1 MLALFHVTHMRNYW
15 NTNDH
20 PPTNYDDDQEE
31 CGEDCDGKKHVEEVV
46 ADDRIVLLSCLI
58 PHKYEQIVLRI
69 KYCCMCLCF
78 LLWLWLHLVS
88 HYDRRQDKAK
98 CDSQLGRGC
107 NPHRHTSKVK
117 VWKCESE
124 SVKMKVWNRKCESES
139 GERLQS
145 SSTYIESVKVVK
157 SCNCHRH
164 QTFCENLSTTGDID
178 VSVGNNNVLI
188 ISQCLGWW
196 HRDNYQDTNRNINVV
211 KTFMAA
217 MTLPMTLLIVRTNPR
232 KVSPNSRKEQRWQQ
246 W

>member
-1 MLALFHVTHMRNYW
+1 MWWGLRRQETCWRGRRRWSDSSPQLSDSSHIWTNSFENQILLHVSGT
-15 NTNDH
+15 T
-20 PPTNYDDDQEE
+20 
-31 CGEDCDGKKHVEEVV
+31 K
-46 ADDRIVLLSCLI
+46 
-58 PHKYEQIVLRI
+58 
-69 KYCCMCLCF
+69 LCF

-107 NPHRHTSKVK
+107 NPHRHTLKVWKWGNVKVK
-117 VWKCESE
+117 V
-124 SVKMKVWNRKCESES
+124 
-139 GERLQS
+139 G
-145 SSTYIESVKVVK
+145 I

>member
-1 MLALFHVTHMRNYW
+1 MWWGL
-15 NTNDH
+15 
-20 PPTNYDDDQEE
+20 
-31 CGEDCDGKKHVEEVV
+31 
-46 ADDRIVLLSCLI
+46 
-58 PHKYEQIVLRI
+58 
-69 KYCCMCLCF
+69 
-78 LLWLWLHLVS
+78 
-88 HYDRRQDKAK
+88 RRQET
-98 CDSQLGRGC
+98 CWRGRRRWSDSSPQLSDSSQIWT
-107 NPHRHTSKVK
+107 NSFENQILLHVSLFFTLTLTSPGLSLWSPAGQSQV
-117 VWKCESE
+117 
-124 SVKMKVWNRKCESES
+124 RFPA

-145 SSTYIESVKVVK
+145 SSTYIESVKVGK